1 MVGRKFLITPRGL
14 SASHMN
20 RPAKAQGIPD
30 AQTDYA
36 FQPGS
41 TLEGLSILSQAC
53 NLTGRAFITCQNN
66 DERRAAD
73 YQRHGRDFCIG
84 LSCKY

>member
-1 MVGRKFLITPRGL
+1 
-14 SASHMN
+14 MN
-20 RPAKAQGIPD
+20 RPAKAKGIPD

-53 NLTGRAFITCQNN
+53 NLTSRPFITCQNN
-66 DERRAAD
+66 DERRAVD
-73 YQRHGRDFCIG
+73 HQRHGRDFCIG

>member
-1 MVGRKFLITPRGL
+1 
-14 SASHMN
+14 MN

-53 NLTGRAFITCQNN
+53 NLTSRAFLTCQNN
-66 DERRAAD
+66 DERRAVG
-73 YQRHGRDFCIG
+73 YQRHGRGFCIG
-84 LSCKY
+84 LSYKY